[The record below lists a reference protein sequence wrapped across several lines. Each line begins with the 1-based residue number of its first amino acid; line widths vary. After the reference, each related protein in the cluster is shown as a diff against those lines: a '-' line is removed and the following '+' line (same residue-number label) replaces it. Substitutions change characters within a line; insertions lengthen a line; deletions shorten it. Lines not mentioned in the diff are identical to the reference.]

1 MKKDKNDTF
10 TLTKDQ
16 EKKLIDY
23 FAMEIFDHTTLPQM
37 LNLVQKE
44 TYNYAK
50 TQIEGNDMPNEEKN
64 NILKRMLEFEERM
77 ANNKN
82 KE

>member
-1 MKKDKNDTF
+1 MKKDKENTF

-23 FAMEIFDHTTLPQM
+23 FAMEIFEHTTLPQM
-37 LNLVQKE
+37 LNFMQKE

-50 TQIEGNDMPNEEKN
+50 SQIESDEMPSEEKN
-64 NILKRMLEFEERM
+64 NILKRMLEFEERI
-77 ANNKN
+77 AKKN
-82 KE
+82 KK